1 MSDILELQSR
11 THRLGLPN
19 LFPGQA
25 QKEFFVNEAFA
36 RLDTLIH
43 PVVEGESSAAPPA
56 PTDGECWIVSSGAI
70 GEWAGR
76 DQTLAGYQA
85 GSWIFV
91 EPVQGMRLWDR
102 FQSRLRIFDGVWRDA
117 SNASLPSGGA
127 VIDTEARAAIEE
139 IMEALQ
145 TFGVLSKP

>member
-11 THRLGLPN
+11 TYRLGLPN

-36 RLDTLIH
+36 RLDTLVH
-43 PVVEGESSAAPPA
+43 PVAEGERSTAPAAPG
-56 PTDGECWIVSSGAI
+56 DGECWIVSSGAT
-70 GEWAGR
+70 GQWAGR
-76 DQTLAGYQA
+76 DRTLAGYQA

-91 EPVQGMRLWDR
+91 EPAQGMRLWDR
-102 FQSRLRIFDGVWRDA
+102 SLSKLRIFDGVWRDA
-117 SNASLPSGGA
+117 SDASLPSGGA
-127 VIDTEARAAIEE
+127 VIDTEARAAVEQ